1 MEYEIIVVG
10 GGHAG
15 CEASLAAARKKHK
28 TLLVTGNI
36 KNIADMPCNPSI
48 GGSAKGIVVRE
59 IDALGGE
66 MGKNIDKTMIQI
78 KMLNTSKGPAVHSLR
93 AQADRKRYQKNGRG
107 DRIPQAGRAQGS
119 DRGSQRGESAGR
131 SEREL

>member
-1 MEYEIIVVG
+1 MKYLVSSAQGSNNMTYDIIVIG

-15 CEASLAAARKKHK
+15 CEASLVCSRMRKK
-28 TLLVTGNI
+28 TLLITGNI

-66 MGKNIDKTMIQI
+66 MGINADKTHLQI
-78 KMLNTSKGPAVHSLR
+78 KMLNMKKGPGVRSLR
-93 AQADRKRYQKNGRG
+93 AQACKDNYSKEMIKT
-107 DRIPQAGRAQGS
+107 
-119 DRGSQRGESAGR
+119 
-131 SEREL
+131 